1 MGDSMKDN
9 KITEFTR
16 QDIVDILTS
25 GYYDKKNNKKIQYFW
40 SGRLDETTFLSRLY
54 NLQEIESTDH
64 RFKNAYGDITQHR
77 INNWDWEDDWVFY
90 DPRFGI
96 KNLNDKEFLRFILE
110 IFNPAVRDESKNWEE
125 ALDKINEFLKRDGFE
140 IYESD
145 NISGRQIFQYRRYS
159 ETKIKLETPIDKS
172 VNLHLIG
179 EGSYALVYYY
189 EDEFYDKKIVLKRA
203 KKDLSDK
210 ELERFK
216 IEFDELKSF
225 KSPYI
230 IDVYSYNSNK
240 KEYTMEYMDFNLYNF
255 IKQNND
261 KLTITERKGYVYQI
275 IKAFKYIHSKGR
287 LHRDINPKNI
297 LIKIYDDVQVVKIS
311 DFGLIKREESTITTV
326 NTEFKGWFNDPN
338 LRVIGFDKYSMCHE
352 IYALTMTIYY
362 LMTGKTN
369 TSKIED
375 KKLQE
380 FVKRGMNS
388 DCSKRYK
395 DVEELLKDF
404 RKI

>member
-1 MGDSMKDN
+1 MGNN

-40 SGRLDETTFLSRLY
+40 SGRLDETAFLSRLY
-54 NLQEIESTDH
+54 NLQEIESNDH

-77 INNWDWEDDWVFY
+77 INNWDWEEDWVFY

-96 KNLNDKEFLRFILE
+96 KNVNDKEFLRFILE
-110 IFNPAVRDESKNWEE
+110 IFNPAVRDESKDWEG

-145 NISGRQIFQYRRYS
+145 NISGRQFFQYRRYS

-189 EDEFYDKKIVLKRA
+189 KDEFYDKKIVLKRA

-230 IDVYSYNSNK
+230 IDVYSYNCDK

-261 KLTITERKGYVYQI
+261 KLTMTERKGYVYQI

-311 DFGLIKREESTITTV
+311 DFGLIKREESTLTTV

-338 LRVIGFDKYSMCHE
+338 LRIIGFDKYSMCHE

-362 LMTGKTN
+362 IMTGKTN
-369 TSKIED
+369 TAKIED
-375 KKLQE
+375 KNLQE

-395 DVEELLKDF
+395 DVDELLKDF

>member
-1 MGDSMKDN
+1 MENN

-40 SGRLDETTFLSRLY
+40 SGRLDETAFLSRLY

-64 RFKNAYGDITQHR
+64 RFKNACGDITQHR
-77 INNWDWEDDWVFY
+77 INNWDWEEDWVFY

-96 KNLNDKEFLRFILE
+96 KNVNDKEFLRFILE
-110 IFNPAVRDESKNWEE
+110 IFNPAVRDESKDWEG

-189 EDEFYDKKIVLKRA
+189 KDEFYDKKIVLKRA
-203 KKDLSDK
+203 KKDLSAK

-230 IDVYSYNSNK
+230 IDVYSYNCDK

-261 KLTITERKGYVYQI
+261 KLTMIERKGYVYQI

-297 LIKIYDDVQVVKIS
+297 LIKIYDEVQVVKIS
-311 DFGLIKREESTITTV
+311 DFGLIKREESTLTTV

-369 TSKIED
+369 TAKIED
-375 KKLQE
+375 KNLQE
-380 FVKRGMNS
+380 FVKKGMNS

>member
-1 MGDSMKDN
+1 MKDN

>member
-1 MGDSMKDN
+1 MGDNMGNN

-77 INNWDWEDDWVFY
+77 INNWDWEEDWIFY

-96 KNLNDKEFLRFILE
+96 KNVNDNEFLRFILE
-110 IFNPAVRDESKNWEE
+110 IFNPAVRDESKDWEV

-145 NISGRQIFQYRRYS
+145 NISGRQIFKYRTYS
-159 ETKIKLETPIDKS
+159 ETKIKLEPPIGKS

-189 EDEFYDKKIVLKRA
+189 KDEFYDKKIVLKRA

-230 IDVYSYNSNK
+230 IDVYSYNCDK

-261 KLTITERKGYVYQI
+261 KLTMTERKGYVYQI
-275 IKAFKYIHSKGR
+275 IKALKYIHSKGR

-297 LIKIYDDVQVVKIS
+297 LIKIYEDVQVVKIS
-311 DFGLIKREESTITTV
+311 DFGLIKREESTLTTV

-338 LRVIGFDKYSMCHE
+338 LRIIGFDKYSMCHE

-369 TSKIED
+369 TAKIED
-375 KKLQE
+375 KNLQE

>member
-1 MGDSMKDN
+1 M
-9 KITEFTR
+9 
-16 QDIVDILTS
+16 
-25 GYYDKKNNKKIQYFW
+25 
-40 SGRLDETTFLSRLY
+40 SRLY
-54 NLQEIESTDH
+54 NLKQIESTDH

-125 ALDKINEFLKRDGFE
+125 ALEKINEFLKRDGFE

-159 ETKIKLETPIDKS
+159 EMKIKLESQSNKHA
-172 VNLHLIG
+172 NLHLIG

-189 EDEFYDKKIVLKRA
+189 KDDFYDKKIALKRA
-203 KKDLSDK
+203 KKDLTSK

-216 IEFDELKSF
+216 REFDELKSF

-230 IDVYSYNSNK
+230 IDVYSYNAENR
-240 KEYTMEYMDFNLYNF
+240 EYTMEYMDSNLYDF
-255 IKQNND
+255 IRTNND
-261 KLTITERKGYVYQI
+261 KLTTTERKNYVYQVL
-275 IKAFKYIHSKGR
+275 KAFKYIHSKGR

-297 LIKIYDDVQVVKIS
+297 LIKIYDDVPVIKIS
-311 DFGLIKREESTITTV
+311 DFGLIKQEESTLTTV
-326 NTEFKGWFNDPN
+326 NTDFKGWFNDPN
-338 LRVIGFDKYSMCHE
+338 LRIIGFDKYSMCHE

-362 LMTGKTN
+362 IMTGKTN
-369 TSKIED
+369 TTNILNT
-375 KKLQE
+375 KLLDL
-380 FVKRGMNS
+380 VNKGMNANPTE
-388 DCSKRYK
+388 RYK
-395 DVEELLKDF
+395 DVEELLNDF
-404 RKI
+404 KKI

>member
-1 MGDSMKDN
+1 M
-9 KITEFTR
+9 
-16 QDIVDILTS
+16 
-25 GYYDKKNNKKIQYFW
+25 
-40 SGRLDETTFLSRLY
+40 
-54 NLQEIESTDH
+54 
-64 RFKNAYGDITQHR
+64 
-77 INNWDWEDDWVFY
+77 
-90 DPRFGI
+90 
-96 KNLNDKEFLRFILE
+96 
-110 IFNPAVRDESKNWEE
+110 
-125 ALDKINEFLKRDGFE
+125 
-140 IYESD
+140 
-145 NISGRQIFQYRRYS
+145 
-159 ETKIKLETPIDKS
+159 
-172 VNLHLIG
+172 
-179 EGSYALVYYY
+179 
-189 EDEFYDKKIVLKRA
+189 
-203 KKDLSDK
+203 
-210 ELERFK
+210 
-216 IEFDELKSF
+216 KSF

>member
-1 MGDSMKDN
+1 MGDNMGNN

-77 INNWDWEDDWVFY
+77 INNWDWEEDWIFY

-96 KNLNDKEFLRFILE
+96 KNVNDNEFLRFILE
-110 IFNPAVRDESKNWEE
+110 IFNPAVRDESKDWEV

-145 NISGRQIFQYRRYS
+145 NISGRQIFKYRTYS
-159 ETKIKLETPIDKS
+159 ETKIKLEPPIGKS

-189 EDEFYDKKIVLKRA
+189 KDEFYDKKIVLKRA

-230 IDVYSYNSNK
+230 IDVYSYNCDK

-261 KLTITERKGYVYQI
+261 KLTMTERKGYVYQI

-297 LIKIYDDVQVVKIS
+297 LIKIYEDVQVVKIS
-311 DFGLIKREESTITTV
+311 DFGLIKREESTLTTV

-338 LRVIGFDKYSMCHE
+338 LRIIGFDKYSMCHE

-369 TSKIED
+369 TAKIED
-375 KKLQE
+375 KNLQE

>member
-1 MGDSMKDN
+1 MGNN

-40 SGRLDETTFLSRLY
+40 SGRLDETAFLSRLY
-54 NLQEIESTDH
+54 NLQEMESTDH

-77 INNWDWEDDWVFY
+77 INNWDWEEDWVFY

-96 KNLNDKEFLRFILE
+96 KNTNDKEFLRFVLE
-110 IFNPAVRDESKNWEE
+110 IFNPSVRDESKDWEE

-145 NISGRQIFQYRRYS
+145 NISGRQIFEYREYS
-159 ETKIKLETPIDKS
+159 ETKIKLDSPIDRS

-189 EDEFYDKKIVLKRA
+189 KDEFYNRKIALKRA

-230 IDVYSYNSNK
+230 IDVYSYNCDK

-261 KLTITERKGYVYQI
+261 KITITERKKYVYQI

-311 DFGLIKREESTITTV
+311 DFGLVKREESTLTTV

-338 LRVIGFDKYSMCHE
+338 LRIIGFDKYSMCHE

-369 TSKIED
+369 TTKIENIR
-375 KKLQE
+375 LRE
-380 FVKRGMNS
+380 FVRKGMNS
-388 DCSKRYK
+388 NCAERYK
-395 DVEELLKDF
+395 NIEELLKDF
-404 RKI
+404 KKI

>member
-1 MGDSMKDN
+1 MVEN
-9 KITEFTR
+9 KITEYTR
-16 QDIVDILTS
+16 QDIVDLLTS
-25 GYYDKKNNKKIQYFW
+25 GYYDKKNDKKIQYFW
-40 SGRLDETTFLSRLY
+40 SGRLDEVSFLSRLY
-54 NLQEIESTDH
+54 NLQQIESTDH

-110 IFNPAVRDESKNWEE
+110 IFSPAVRDESKNWEE
-125 ALDKINEFLKRDGFE
+125 ALEKINEFLKRDGFE

-159 ETKIKLETPIDKS
+159 EMKIKLESQSNKHA
-172 VNLHLIG
+172 NLHLIE

-189 EDEFYDKKIVLKRA
+189 KDDFYDKKIALKRA
-203 KKDLSDK
+203 KKDLTSK

-216 IEFDELKSF
+216 REFDELKSF

-230 IDVYSYNSNK
+230 IDVYSYNAENR
-240 KEYTMEYMDFNLYNF
+240 EYTMEYMDSNLYDF
-255 IKQNND
+255 IRTNND
-261 KLTITERKGYVYQI
+261 KLTTTERKNYVYQVL
-275 IKAFKYIHSKGR
+275 KAFKYIHSKGR

-297 LIKIYDDVQVVKIS
+297 LIKIYDDVPVVKIS
-311 DFGLIKREESTITTV
+311 DFGLIKQEESTLTTV
-326 NTEFKGWFNDPN
+326 NTDFKGWFNDPN
-338 LRVIGFDKYSMCHE
+338 LRIIGFDKYSMCHE

-369 TSKIED
+369 TTKIEN
-375 KKLQE
+375 KNLQE
-380 FVKRGMNS
+380 FVKRGMNT

-395 DVEELLKDF
+395 DVEELLKEF

>member
-1 MGDSMKDN
+1 MGNN

-40 SGRLDETTFLSRLY
+40 SGRLNETAFLSRLY
-54 NLQEIESTDH
+54 NLQEMESTDH

-77 INNWDWEDDWVFY
+77 INNWDWEEDWVFY

-96 KNLNDKEFLRFILE
+96 KNTNDKEFLRFVLE
-110 IFNPAVRDESKNWEE
+110 IFNPAVRDESKDWEE

-145 NISGRQIFQYRRYS
+145 NISGRQIFQYKEYS
-159 ETKIKLETPIDKS
+159 ETKIKIDSPIDKS

-189 EDEFYDKKIVLKRA
+189 KDVFYDKKIVLKRA

-230 IDVYSYNSNK
+230 IDVYSYNCDK

-261 KLTITERKGYVYQI
+261 KLTITERKKYVYQI

-311 DFGLIKREESTITTV
+311 DFGLIKREESTLTTV

-338 LRVIGFDKYSMCHE
+338 LRIIGFDKYSMCHE

-369 TSKIED
+369 TTKIENIR
-375 KKLQE
+375 LRE
-380 FVKRGMNS
+380 FVRKGMNS
-388 DCSKRYK
+388 NCAERYK
-395 DVEELLKDF
+395 NIEELLKDF
-404 RKI
+404 KKI

>member
-1 MGDSMKDN
+1 MKDN

-96 KNLNDKEFLRFILE
+96 KNINDKEFLRFILE
-110 IFNPAVRDESKNWEE
+110 IFNPAVRDESKDWEG

-159 ETKIKLETPIDKS
+159 EAKIKLETPIDKS
-172 VNLHLIG
+172 VNLHFIG

-189 EDEFYDKKIVLKRA
+189 KDEFYDKKIVLKRA

-230 IDVYSYNSNK
+230 IDVYSYNSDK

-261 KLTITERKGYVYQI
+261 KLTIIERKGYVYQI

-311 DFGLIKREESTITTV
+311 DFGLIKREESTLTTV